1 MTQREIARLACKV
14 LAVWALFD
22 ALKAVSML
30 GRLADSV
37 VSSVRDGWNAQ
48 RAIFDMAFVIWPI
61 AQVIAAVWLWRRAG
75 VVAAWMT
82 GHDLQDEPDEPDVSP
97 HKANLDEVQSVVLST
112 LGVWVLLQTIPHAI
126 HVIIVFVLAWTTGTK
141 TTIDYASSWV
151 STNVW
156 VWTAQFVLGMWL
168 IFGSRGIV
176 RMLKRFRY
184 VGLEPNEPPPAAQDG
199 A

>member
-14 LAVWALFD
+14 LAIWALFD
-22 ALKAVSML
+22 ALKAASML

-37 VSSVRDGWNAQ
+37 VTSVRDGWNAQ

-97 HKANLDEVQSVVLST
+97 RKANLDEVQSVVLSS
-112 LGVWVLLQTIPHAI
+112 LGVWMLLQTIPNAV
-126 HVIIVFVLAWTTGTK
+126 HVIAVFLLAWSTSTK

-156 VWTAQFVLGMWL
+156 VWTAQFVLGIWM
-168 IFGSRGIV
+168 IFGASGIV

-184 VGLEPNEPPPAAQDG
+184 VGLEPNERPPAAQDG